1 MAKYEVTEIIAT
13 EVYVVCPK
21 CDERVGGWC
30 GNPRG
35 YEDECEHCGATITIH
50 KEADIDMR

>member
-1 MAKYEVTEIIAT
+1 MTEVLAK

-21 CDERVGGWC
+21 CDERVDGWY
-30 GNPRG
+30 GDPRG
-35 YEDECEHCGATITIH
+35 REGECEHCGATFTIH

>member
-1 MAKYEVTEIIAT
+1 MAKYEVTEVLAK

-21 CDERVGGWC
+21 CDERVDGWY
-30 GNPRG
+30 GDPRG
-35 YEDECEHCGATITIH
+35 HEGECENCGATFTVH